1 MLFSQK
7 REACKECG
15 ETRFTVVSVVS
26 LPADI
31 CKGKLRLLSA
41 AADARPEDCIS
52 TATVICTACGSQHQE
67 RDFRLA
73 A

>member
-15 ETRFTVVSVVS
+15 EQRFTVVSVIANA
-26 LPADI
+26 ADMCKGRLRFIMPEDERNVTIASVI
-31 CKGKLRLLSA
+31 CK
-41 AADARPEDCIS
+41 
-52 TATVICTACGSQHQE
+52 ACGRLHEASE
-67 RDFRLA
+67 FRLA

>member
-15 ETRFTVVSVVS
+15 ELRFTVVSVVS
-26 LPADI
+26 SMAEI
-31 CKGKLRLLSA
+31 RKGRLQLIM
-41 AADARPEDCIS
+41 PETEGAIAIAS
-52 TATVICTACGSQHQE
+52 VICQACGRLHGSS
-67 RDFRLA
+67 DFRMA